1 MTSINSAMKTYDV
14 ILLCGFTI
22 PYLIWIIRYLKIQ
35 KELEKK
41 NLNMFFYTCFLSIL
55 LSLNQFV
62 INLIPLDIWV
72 FLLLQVSLLPFLMYF
87 DSDIRRMYKNKQK

>member
-1 MTSINSAMKTYDV
+1 MKTYDV